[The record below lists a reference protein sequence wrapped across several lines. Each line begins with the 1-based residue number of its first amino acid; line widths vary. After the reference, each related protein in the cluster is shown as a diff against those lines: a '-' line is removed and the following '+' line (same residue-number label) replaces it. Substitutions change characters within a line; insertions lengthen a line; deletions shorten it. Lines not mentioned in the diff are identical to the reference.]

1 MSTTTS
7 IRSTAPGARLL
18 FLDLAD
24 LQSRHNVVQA
34 VCRATKHPD
43 NPILPLGDLHEWDA
57 LQARPWES
65 RTVIYD
71 QEEHLFKCW
80 YAGTDLSVERWWAT
94 GYAVSDDGV
103 HWEKPRLGL
112 HEYQGSRDNNI
123 CLMAWGPVVKDAD
136 EENPAHRYKMIV
148 KGPPRERGIRV
159 GYSPDGM
166 HWSEETRIDLP
177 EWEGRTPDIVAL
189 IKDDQDPDPARRFK
203 LIWQSRGSSNKRG
216 PETVRTKNLAFGPDV
231 EHFTASADNPVLHPN
246 DGLEQ
251 ENHYLMLAPY
261 AGQYVMPYEY
271 GWYAPNGTGVYGA
284 YCADIRLAVSRD
296 GEHFTRVQ
304 PGQKVIARGPRGA
317 WDDGFL
323 IIADKLIEK
332 DDTLYLFYG
341 GNGEDW
347 SSWPGGNIPEHSHW
361 PNSGALRLSRM
372 GLATLRLDRF
382 TCLETADR
390 ETPGNAVT
398 QPIDVRQRDVRLL
411 LNLSDVQVRR
421 SWVDVEVLPPSGD
434 QPLAGFGRD
443 DCLPLHRDGLREQ
456 VGWRDR
462 RLADLDQTQIR
473 LRFNLYGAA
482 RLHSFSFAD

>member
-1 MSTTTS
+1 MSTTTT
-7 IRSTAPGARLL
+7 IRSVAAGTRVL

-34 VCRATKHPD
+34 VCEATKHPD

-57 LQARPWES
+57 LQARPWEGRS
-65 RTVIYD
+65 VIYD
-71 QEEHLFKCW
+71 DEERLFKCW

-94 GYAVSDDGV
+94 GYAISDDGV

-112 HEYQGSRDNNI
+112 HEYRGSRDNNI
-123 CLMAWGPVVKDAD
+123 CLMAWGPVVKDAG
-136 EENPAHRYKMIV
+136 EQNPARRYKMIV
-148 KGPPRERGIRV
+148 KGPPRERGIRA
-159 GYSPDGM
+159 GYSADGI
-166 HWSEETRIDLP
+166 HWSEETQIDLP
-177 EWEGRTPDIVAL
+177 EWAGRTPDIVAL
-189 IKDDQDPDPARRFK
+189 IMDEQDPDPARRYK
-203 LIWQSRGSSNKRG
+203 LIWQSRAASTKRG
-216 PETVRTKNLAFGPDV
+216 PETVRAKSLAFGPDA
-231 EHFTASADNPVLHPN
+231 EHFTASADNPVLNPN

-271 GWYAPNGTGVYGA
+271 GWCAPNGTGVYGA
-284 YCADIRLAVSRD
+284 CCADIRLAVSRD

-304 PGQKVIARGPRGA
+304 PGQKVIARGPRGT

-323 IIADKLIEK
+323 IIADKLVVK

-347 SSWPGGNIPEHSHW
+347 TSWPGGNIPEYSHW
-361 PNSGALRLSRM
+361 SNSGALRLSRM
-372 GLATLRLDRF
+372 GLATPRLDGF

-390 ETPGNAVT
+390 ETPGYAVT
-398 QPIDVRQRDVRLL
+398 QPIDVRERDVRLL
-411 LNLSDVQVRR
+411 LNLSDVQVKR
-421 SWVDVEVLPPSGD
+421 SWVDVEVLPPDGD

-456 VGWRDR
+456 VVWRDR

-482 RLHSFSFAD
+482 RLHAFSFAD